1 MRLILL
7 ITLLS
12 FAIPAV
18 AMPEKADFS
27 VLPMSP
33 RPPDYSTR
41 GDLISLTNTSSAWI
55 FSIQSGVKIVS
66 AGYTLIE
73 PNPMTIEPGPV
84 FSVRVEGRDI
94 PSNLWL
100 VAPVVDDSGSALV
113 RMRYSEGNLNLS
125 ARLWLV
131 PLEDGRIKG
140 RLRVANLSLLEKDFV
155 VTFPYL
161 PSISFD
167 TARTLISS
175 GTQVSDQK
183 PIEKAPETRI
193 KVGKPTAVVVTA
205 EPWSSAFYLYTHA
218 NGTEPEIQLRLTE
231 SSASLAVEFSD
242 NMKTLQSL
250 DTGEVTLGLTKGDNM
265 SVWSELRDIGLL
277 K

>member
-7 ITLLS
+7 NILLL
-12 FAIPAV
+12 FAIPAWAV
-18 AMPEKADFS
+18 PEKADFS
-27 VLPMSP
+27 LLPMSP

-41 GDLISLTNTSSAWI
+41 GDLFSLTNTSSAWI
-55 FSIQSGVKIVS
+55 FSIQSGLKTVS

-84 FSVRVEGRDI
+84 FSVRVEGREI

-113 RMRYSEGNLNLS
+113 RMRYSEGNLNLA
-125 ARLWLV
+125 ARLWLT

-140 RLRVANLSLLEKDFV
+140 RLRVSNLSLSDKDFV
-155 VTFPYL
+155 VSFPYL
-161 PSISFD
+161 PSLSYEG
-167 TARTLISS
+167 ARMLISS
-175 GTQVSDQK
+175 GTQVSEQK
-183 PIEKAPETRI
+183 LMERVPENRLRVSKT
-193 KVGKPTAVVVTA
+193 TALVVTA
-205 EPWSSAFYLYTHA
+205 EPWSSAFYLYTH
-218 NGTEPEIQLRLTE
+218 TTEDEPEILVRQADTR
-231 SSASLAVEFSD
+231 ASLAVEFSG
-242 NMKTLQSL
+242 NLKTLQSL